1 MHDGH
6 EIRLNSM
13 RTDQKR
19 SLWGNK

>member
-1 MHDGH
+1 
-6 EIRLNSM
+6 M